1 MRILLRFLQNHLPK
15 ISILVLVLFTHLVL
29 PMVITIMLDMLPL
42 FYFFQLLF
50 EDLFQVSLYNFL
62 VKIVFDHPTFFSV

>member
-15 ISILVLVLFTHLVL
+15 ISINIMLFVLV
-29 PMVITIMLDMLPL
+29 LPL
-42 FYFFQLLF
+42 FYFFQLFF